1 MFSTLLGFVAI
12 ILVLVLGYAMSN
24 DRKNIKFVS
33 IGIMLVLQFITAWF
47 ILSTDIGI
55 NIIKSINKVFDA
67 MIVSASH
74 GVSFVFGHLA
84 VGDNTIFFASVLL
97 TLTFFGALFE
107 VLNYLKILPF
117 ITKWIGKVVGK
128 VTGTPQI
135 ETFQAINNIFFGQSD
150 SLLAIR
156 SQFKYLD
163 GNRLF
168 TVCVSAV
175 ASVSASIIG
184 AYLQMIPYEYV
195 FVALPL
201 NVFSGLI
208 LASVFTPVNISKEED
223 VIDIENA
230 SQSETLLD
238 AIGSGAYAGFQTA
251 VIVAVML
258 MAYLGLIH
266 IVNTALG
273 FVANGLTLEAIL
285 GRIFAP
291 LAFIMGVPSQDM
303 VSVGALMGEKIIA
316 NEFVAMAHLEQIITT
331 LTPKSIAI
339 ISTFLVSF
347 ANISSIGMI
356 LGTIKVF
363 DEKKSAYMSKHA
375 AKLLLV
381 SALASVITAS
391 VVGILV

>member
-12 ILVLVLGYAMSN
+12 ILVLALGYAMSN

-47 ILSTDIGI
+47 VLSTDIGI
-55 NIIKSINKVFDA
+55 NVISSINKVFDA

-74 GVSFVFGHLA
+74 GVEFVFGGLA

-97 TLTFFGALFE
+97 NLAFFGALFE

-117 ITKWIGKVVGK
+117 ITKWVGKVVGK

-150 SLLAIR
+150 SLLAIK

-168 TVCVSAV
+168 TVCVSAI

-208 LASVFTPVNISKEED
+208 LASMFTPVNIPKEED

-266 IVNTALG
+266 IINTVLG
-273 FVANGLTLEAIL
+273 LIANGLTLEAIL
-285 GRIFAP
+285 GWIFAP

-316 NEFVAMAHLEQIITT
+316 NEFVAMAHLKEIITT

-363 DEKKSAYMSKHA
+363 DEKKAAYMSKHA

-391 VVGILV
+391 VVGILI